1 MDNLKVFKDSKTMG
15 MFIACKE
22 FSNLN
27 PNLDLICCVICE
39 AYARYQVIGAEISDF
54 DRMCLTLRYEEFA
67 TYTGSDTDIDSAIN
81 EDTAISVQTSLR
93 GIFCDILG
101 YSPDVISSRL
111 SNYGLK

>member
-15 MFIACKE
+15 MFVACKE
-22 FSNLN
+22 FSKLN
-27 PNLDLICCVICE
+27 PTLDLVCCVICE

-81 EDTAISVQTSLR
+81 EDTAIAVQSSLR
-93 GIFCDILG
+93 DIFCSILG
-101 YSPDVISSRL
+101 YTPEAVTMRL
-111 SNYGLK
+111 SSYGLK